1 MFVVIFLLGAAEVS
15 MDLLSS
21 VRAYVGGE
29 SQWSK
34 GQKDATHFLN
44 VYAQTRNE
52 NDYQR
57 YLKTIAAP
65 LGDHRARLALEQA
78 KPDLETARQG
88 FLDGN
93 NHPDDIP
100 GIITLFRLF
109 RHTPLMEKPIA
120 IWTEADVHLG
130 RLDALAHQLHANINA
145 TDGTQAERARL
156 LAEINAVSLKLT
168 PLEDAFSRTLGEVSR
183 QTSLLIDIVITL
195 MTVLLLGLGLLLSW
209 RMVQRSVASANA
221 LQQNEL
227 WMRTVVDTSMDAVVG
242 IDAESIITLWNH
254 QAEIVF
260 GWSAAEALGQPM
272 HQLIIPHGQR
282 EQHLQGVQ
290 RFMASGIG
298 PTINRRV
305 EMQALRRD
313 GSEFPAELTI
323 AAIMWQGTYTFC
335 AFIRDITEDKHVADQ
350 LINLAH
356 YDTTTGL
363 PNKAM
368 FQDRLSQE
376 IKQSNRTDQPL
387 AVMFLDVDHFKD
399 INDTLGHDK
408 GDLLLRQTAER
419 LLGCVRDSDTVAR
432 FGGDEFVVLLSQFDD
447 LGAVDLIAQR
457 MLATMNEPFQLDSE
471 LAYVSVSI
479 GITVYPVDA
488 DTHDQL
494 IKNADQ
500 AMYEV
505 KKNGRNSFT
514 YFTRTMQ
521 EAAQIRRQMATDLH
535 SALEQQQCQLYY
547 QPIVHLATGGI
558 HKAEA
563 LIRWNHPTHGL
574 ISPTAFIPIAEET
587 GMIIEIGEWV
597 FRTAVKQAAK
607 WRTTYYPDF
616 QISVNKSPAQFQES
630 DETCAAWSDHLQLL
644 GLPGQS
650 IVVEIT
656 EGMLVE
662 ASKSTQNQLLD
673 FRDAGIQ
680 VALDDFGTGYSS
692 LSYLNKFDIDY
703 IKIDRSFVQNLKPDS
718 DNLVLCEAII
728 AMAHKLAIQVIA
740 EGIETL
746 EQRDL
751 LIAAGCDYGQGF
763 LFARPAPA
771 EVFETLLQPDH
782 QWHFPATAAD

>member
-130 RLDALAHQLHANINA
+130 RLDALAQQLHANINA

-254 QAEIVF
+254 QDEIVF
-260 GWSAAEALGQPM
+260 GWSAAEALGQHM

-447 LGAVDLIAQR
+447 HGAVDLIAQR

>member
-1 MFVVIFLLGAAEVS
+1 VVIFLLGAAEVS

-44 VYAQTRNE
+44 VYTQTRDE
-52 NDYQR
+52 HDYQR
-57 YLKTIAAP
+57 YLKAIAAP

-78 KPDLETARQG
+78 EPDLETARQG

-93 NHPDDIP
+93 NHPDDVS
-100 GIITLFRLF
+100 GIITLFLLF

-120 IWTEADVHLG
+120 IWTEADIHLS
-130 RLDALAHQLHANINA
+130 RLDALAQQLHANISAIDSN
-145 TDGTQAERARL
+145 QAERAQL
-156 LAEINAVSLKLT
+156 LAAINAVNLKLT

-183 QTSLLIDIVITL
+183 QVSLLIDIVITF
-195 MTVLLLGLGLLLSW
+195 MTVLLMGLGLLLSW
-209 RMVQRSVASANA
+209 RMVQRSVASTNA

-227 WMRTVVDTSMDAVVG
+227 WMRTVVDSSMDAVVG
-242 IDAESIITLWNH
+242 INADNLVTHWNH
-254 QAEIVF
+254 QAEVIF
-260 GWSAAEALGQPM
+260 GWSTTEALGLPL
-272 HQLIIPHGQR
+272 HHLIIPHDHR
-282 EQHLQGVQ
+282 ETHQQGVR
-290 RFMASGIG
+290 RFMATGVG
-298 PTINRRV
+298 PIINRRV

-323 AAIMWQGTYTFC
+323 APIMWQGTYTFC
-335 AFIRDITEDKHVADQ
+335 AFIRDITEDKRVADQ

-408 GDLLLRQTAER
+408 GDLLLRQTADR
-419 LLGCVRDSDTVAR
+419 LLSCVRDSDTVAR

-447 LGAVDLIAQR
+447 LGAVDHIAQR
-457 MLATMNEPFQLDSE
+457 MLATMNQPFQLDSE

-521 EAAQIRRQMATDLH
+521 EAAQIRRQLATDLH

-547 QPIVHLATGGI
+547 QPIVHLATGNI

-574 ISPTAFIPIAEET
+574 INPTAFIPIAEET

-597 FRTAVKQAAK
+597 FRTAVQQAAQ
-607 WRTTYYPDF
+607 WRTTYHPDF
-616 QISVNKSPAQFQES
+616 QISVNKSPAQFQKT
-630 DETCAAWSDHLQLL
+630 DDTCALWNHHLQQIS
-644 GLPGQS
+644 LPGQS

-656 EGMLVE
+656 EGMLIE
-662 ASKSTQNQLLD
+662 ASKSTQKQLLD

-746 EQRDL
+746 EQRNL

-771 EVFETLLQPDH
+771 EVFETLLQPGH